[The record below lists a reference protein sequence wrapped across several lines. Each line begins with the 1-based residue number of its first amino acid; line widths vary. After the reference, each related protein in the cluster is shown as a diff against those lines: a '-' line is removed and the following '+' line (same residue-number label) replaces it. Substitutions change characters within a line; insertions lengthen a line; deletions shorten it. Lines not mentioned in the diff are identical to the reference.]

1 MLEDI
6 FDFGSK
12 IVGSIG
18 AGKRKRRLAAQR
30 AQYESDLRK
39 LEQTRQAIIDP
50 YDAITDLSAQI
61 TNPFANIQVA
71 TKAAE
76 LQAEEADISLA
87 STLDVLRASDRGAG
101 GATALAQAA
110 LKSKQGVSASIAKQ
124 EAENARLRAKG
135 EAELQQ
141 RLLAEQIRQQQADV
155 SGDLFEF
162 KIREERELTQL
173 DRAQARIDAAMAAE
187 NQASAAQ
194 YSLIGSAIGAA
205 GSALGGLK
213 SKKEKKEKKDG

>member
-1 MLEDI
+1 MLGDI

-12 IVGSIG
+12 VVGAIG
-18 AGKRKRRLAAQR
+18 AGKRKRRLAGQR

-87 STLDVLRASDRGAG
+87 STLDILRASDRGAG

-110 LKSKQGVSASIAKQ
+110 LKSKQGVSASIAQQ

-135 EAELQQ
+135 ESEMQQ
-141 RLLAEQIRQQQADV
+141 RLLSEQIRQQQADV

-194 YSLIGSAIGAA
+194 SSLIGSAIGVA

-213 SKKEKKEKKDG
+213 SKKEETDG